1 MTYAL
6 PMPHGRPH
14 RGVRRAL
21 ARWAL
26 FGAGVVL
33 ILVGMVGTAL
43 PGHLGLPLLVVG
55 LAVVLR
61 SSYGAKRRFLHL
73 QRRHPNWLFPLR
85 RLMRRR
91 PQVVRVMWHA
101 SLRSERFF
109 FRGWVNVLRPT
120 RRTIRQTWRWA
131 RGRA

>member
-6 PMPHGRPH
+6 HMPHGRPH
-14 RGVRRAL
+14 RRVWRWL
-21 ARWAL
+21 SRWAL
-26 FGAGVVL
+26 FGAGALL
-33 ILVGMVGTAL
+33 ILVGLVGTAL

-61 SSYGAKRRFLHL
+61 SSFGAKRWFLNL

-109 FRGWVNVLRPT
+109 FRRWVNVLRPT
-120 RRTIRQTWRWA
+120 RRVVRRFWRA
-131 RGRA
+131 HVHA